1 MVSPLLATLS
11 WPDKARRNVKT
22 SDVLD
27 KDETICPTIKSSV
40 NLAK

>member
-1 MVSPLLATLS
+1 MVTPLLATS
-11 WPDKARRNVKT
+11 WPYKARRNVKT

-27 KDETICPTIKSSV
+27 EDETICPTIKSSV